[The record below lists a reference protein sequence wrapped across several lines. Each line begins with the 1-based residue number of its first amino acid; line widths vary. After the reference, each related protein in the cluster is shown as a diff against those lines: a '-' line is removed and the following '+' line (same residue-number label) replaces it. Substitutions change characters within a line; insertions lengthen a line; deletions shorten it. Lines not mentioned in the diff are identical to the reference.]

1 MPTID
6 SFILEPAVII
16 AYIFGLLLLY
26 LICRVFFIPLKILFK
41 LFYNAAIGAI
51 LLVVLNFVGS
61 YFDFNLAINPFT
73 ALVVGFL
80 GIPGLVLLVLLKLF
94 F

>member
-16 AYIFGLLLLY
+16 AYILGLLLLY
-26 LICRVFFIPLKILFK
+26 LVCRVFFIPLKILFK
-41 LFYNAAIGAI
+41 LLYNAVIGAI
-51 LLVVLNFVGS
+51 FLFVLNFAGS
-61 YFDFNLAINPFT
+61 YFDFSIAINPFT

-80 GIPGLVLLVLLKLF
+80 GIPGIILLVLLKLF